1 MLRATGSLAAAS
13 VLPSWAKSDGSTK
26 KNDDS
31 FHFFQVADTQ
41 FFWGNDPVGK
51 WKSVIAH
58 ANRLRPAFVVVC
70 GDLINRNG
78 DAAKVDLKEDERRTR
93 AYLDGAAKLDKAIP
107 LRNVAGNHDV
117 CNVPTP
123 ETLDWYERRF
133 GPPWYTFTHKS
144 AQFLVLESDLMKN
157 PRGAPRAAEQQMG
170 WLKRIL
176 ATERPEGVRHRIVF
190 LHHPLALKSLDEP
203 DGYFLLPKERRAEL
217 VDLFRRAGVRTVF
230 SGHYH
235 GNAVVRDGDLEMITT
250 NGLAKAL
257 RGDPLGF
264 RIVRVGPGGVEH
276 VFYAH
281 EDVPRTLASSAES
294 VQCSGGP
301 HLRSDCGSCFSN
313 DFSRPLSMRMHSL

>member
-1 MLRATGSLAAAS
+1 MKTHFTRRDMLRATGSLAAAS
-13 VLPSWAKSDGSTK
+13 MLPTWMTANGATEEDDGS
-26 KNDDS
+26 
-31 FHFFQVADTQ
+31 FYFFQLADTQ
-41 FFWGNDPVGK
+41 FFWGNDPVGR
-51 WKSVIAH
+51 WKSVIAQ

-93 AYLDGAAKLDKAIP
+93 AYLDGAAKLDKTIP

-123 ETLDWYERRF
+123 ETLRWYERRF

-144 AQFLVLESDLMKN
+144 TQFVVIESDLMKN
-157 PRGAPRAAEQQMG
+157 PQGAAGAAEQQME
-170 WLKRIL
+170 WLKRTL
-176 ATERPEGVRHRIVF
+176 SAERPKGVPHRIVF
-190 LHHPLALKSLDEP
+190 LHHPLALKGLDEP
-203 DGYFLLPKERRAEL
+203 DGYFLLPKKRRAEL
-217 VDLFRRAGVRTVF
+217 VSLFRQAGVRTVF

-264 RIVRVGPGGVEH
+264 RIVRVGPEGVEH
-276 VFYAH
+276 AFYAH
-281 EDVPRTLASSAES
+281 ENVPLTLT
-294 VQCSGGP
+294 V
-301 HLRSDCGSCFSN
+301 
-313 DFSRPLSMRMHSL
+313 